1 MAPRIDDVAD
11 EEPPSINPYEV
22 LGLEKTAS
30 EDEIKRAYRKAALR
44 HHPDKAAEHLKE
56 ESHTK
61 FQEVAFA
68 YAVLSDPARRKR
80 YDRTGSTSESIGADG
95 FSWSDFYSEQFR
107 DIVTTDSIEQ
117 FAKSYKGSEE
127 EKDDLLSAYEKFK
140 GKWNKMY
147 EVVMLSDPVDDEE
160 RFRKI
165 IEEAIEKG
173 EVKEYEI
180 FRNESKAAKAKRMKK
195 ARAEEGEAA
204 ELAKKLGASKMLAG
218 AKEDKSSAKKR
229 KAEGHMNDLA
239 AIIQSRQASRM
250 GSMIAHMESK
260 YGAVDGKDLD
270 LDEPSEEAFQRTR
283 KKMTKGKAMDDTEEE
298 EEEEPKPKRKSRAK
312 SNKKQ
317 VEESDDEV
325 VDLEKDSDMDKDHDD
340 DEEGE
345 DEYEEEAPPKK
356 HKKSAPAKK
365 SKKAAGTATRKSKR
379 TKAA

>member
-1 MAPRIDDVAD
+1 
-11 EEPPSINPYEV
+11 
-22 LGLEKTAS
+22 
-30 EDEIKRAYRKAALR
+30 
-44 HHPDKAAEHLKE
+44 LKE

-68 YAVLSDPARRKR
+68 YAVSDPARRKR

-95 FSWSDFYSEQFR
+95 FSWSDFYGEQFR

-117 FAKSYKGSEE
+117 FAKTYKGSEE
-127 EKDDLLSAYEKFK
+127 EKDDLLSAYEKYE

-147 EVVMLSDPVDDEE
+147 QVVMLSDPVDDEE

-180 FRNESKAAKAKRMKK
+180 FRNESKASKAKRMKK

-204 ELAKKLGASKMLAG
+204 ELAKKLGASKMLDG
-218 AKEDKSSAKKR
+218 AKEEKSKAAKKR

-250 GSMIAHMESK
+250 GAMIAHMESK
-260 YGAVDGKDLD
+260 YGAVDGDGLD
-270 LDEPSEEAFQRTR
+270 PDEPSEEAFQKTR
-283 KKMTKGKAMDDTEEE
+283 KRMSKVKANIDSEEE
-298 EEEEPKPKRKSRAK
+298 EEEEPKPKKKSRAK
-312 SNKKQ
+312 SSKRKQ

-325 VDLEKDSDMDKDHDD
+325 IDLEIKSDVDMDNEDDD
-340 DEEGE
+340 DEE
-345 DEYEEEAPPKK
+345 DEEEEAPAAKK
-356 HKKSAPAKK
+356 KKKSAPAKK

-379 TKAA
+379 TKT